1 MYMLNLLCWSSASNF
16 GFNFIFCHVLELST
30 IMFQKIIPFPEVT
43 SVRRAKTAGLF
54 PNAIE
59 ILAGNKKVCWIWRVT
74 FMLVVFQWIYALN
87 ITFVF
92 LLCCNVLIHLFILQY
107 FFASFLSRDEAFR
120 IINEGWSRHGNG
132 AIAIMEQ
139 KVFTI
144 EPSLDTNCL
153 LVFVLLVVCKV
164 INFYIGNVVDFRNGW
179 HPSTYSNLL
188 NGYWIK

>member
-16 GFNFIFCHVLELST
+16 GFNFLFFCHVLELPT

-87 ITFVF
+87 ITYLFVF
-92 LLCCNVLIHLFILQY
+92 SIFLCCNVLIHLFI
-107 FFASFLSRDEAFR
+107 FS
-120 IINEGWSRHGNG
+120 
-132 AIAIMEQ
+132 
-139 KVFTI
+139 T
-144 EPSLDTNCL
+144 SL
-153 LVFVLLVVCKV
+153 
-164 INFYIGNVVDFRNGW
+164 
-179 HPSTYSNLL
+179 HPSYPVMKLSGLL
-188 NGYWIK
+188 MRDGRDMAMEP